1 MEITF
6 RVEILILIIVALV
19 VLWGHLL
26 CSCARVDFN
35 GLISGVA
42 KKLTPNQHQYELVMS
57 NPAVE
62 GFTPANINNGQ
73 SAPYSTSYNK
83 PVDTTSWFSPNLT
96 FSPGQKPDKAVQNVL
111 NRKGTPV
118 PLPEGELLMFAQND
132 FNPECC
138 GAGGSAYSA
147 STGCACITMDQYNY
161 IVNRGGNN
169 VPYSE
174 Y

>member
-1 MEITF
+1 
-6 RVEILILIIVALV
+6 
-19 VLWGHLL
+19 
-26 CSCARVDFN
+26 
-35 GLISGVA
+35 
-42 KKLTPNQHQYELVMS
+42 MS
-57 NPAVE
+57 NQAVE

-83 PVDTTSWFSPNLT
+83 PVDTSSWFTPNLT

-111 NRKGTPV
+111 NRQGTPV
-118 PLPEGELLMFAQND
+118 PLPEGELLIFNQNE
-132 FNPECC
+132 FKPECC
-138 GAGGSAYSA
+138 SAGGAAYSA

-161 IVNRGGNN
+161 ILNRGGNN